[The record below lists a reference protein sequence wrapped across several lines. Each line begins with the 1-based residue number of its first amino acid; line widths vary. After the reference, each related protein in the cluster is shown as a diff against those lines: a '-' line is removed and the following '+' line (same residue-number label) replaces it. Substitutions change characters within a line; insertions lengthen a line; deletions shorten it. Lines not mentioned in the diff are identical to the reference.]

1 MFPFR
6 FQNLF
11 KIGSVVILSFIILWI
26 PFLTDL
32 SVTKQVLHRLFPFAR
47 GIFEDKVANFWCCLN
62 VVYKVKEIFDIT
74 TLAKIST
81 ALVLAS
87 ALPSLLILFIKPSE
101 KNLRITLTISSLSF
115 YLFSFQVHEKTIL
128 MAAMWVYIYNYFIVQ
143 NGFRPSFFLL
153 HDHFDSVTLFLD
165 ASSFS
170 MYSLCIKDVNPEIIV
185 FFILFHLAVRIME
198 ESDSYLVNY
207 AKSFQL
213 AVYLAIAGL
222 QLFGEPPARY
232 PHLFDLMNAA
242 FSFVNFSIFFLYLN
256 FILVKVN
263 FYRSGVDSKKK
274 NL

>member
-128 MAAMWVYIYNYFIVQ
+128 MAAM
-143 NGFRPSFFLL
+143 
-153 HDHFDSVTLFLD
+153 
-165 ASSFS
+165 
-170 MYSLCIKDVNPEIIV
+170 
-185 FFILFHLAVRIME
+185 
-198 ESDSYLVNY
+198 
-207 AKSFQL
+207 
-213 AVYLAIAGL
+213 
-222 QLFGEPPARY
+222 
-232 PHLFDLMNAA
+232 
-242 FSFVNFSIFFLYLN
+242 
-256 FILVKVN
+256 
-263 FYRSGVDSKKK
+263 
-274 NL
+274 